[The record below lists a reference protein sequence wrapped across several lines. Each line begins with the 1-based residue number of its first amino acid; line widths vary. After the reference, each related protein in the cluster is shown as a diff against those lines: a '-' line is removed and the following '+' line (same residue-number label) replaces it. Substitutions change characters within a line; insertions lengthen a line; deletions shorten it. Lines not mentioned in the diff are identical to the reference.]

1 MRPHRLSGICL
12 ALRGSLGRC
21 VACSFGSVSLE
32 FADTFNLTPD
42 GARLSRKQ
50 AGYFGGGVLSEGF
63 GSGIVL
69 HG

>member
-1 MRPHRLSGICL
+1 MARS
-12 ALRGSLGRC
+12 
-21 VACSFGSVSLE
+21 VAVWQARTVQYPLE
-32 FADTFNLTPD
+32 FADTFNLTLD

-50 AGYFGGGVLSEGF
+50 AGNLGGGVLSEGF